1 MLYKNLLNREQLQLI
16 TEKAV
21 DWDKSFVGNLT
32 GGISNAFKFI
42 GKKIDKKFKL
52 NKINGLVMQW
62 GTEYVLAIRAN
73 DLNLNVKQS
82 TDTDDDIEDNTQDAQ
97 SADKIKITEQNK
109 AEYLKYLTTDLKALQ
124 EIKKT
129 IHSISIFVTFPELTK
144 ALPDIVDTV
153 TDNKKL
159 LDEEQNIIKLIA
171 NVKTIDS
178 KVFISDYD
186 LVSDITDLFIN
197 AKAKDS
203 VSLLGLLKL
212 SNTTDI
218 KKFSDIILER
228 LKPFDIVINGYNE
241 TIKFINEFKPEVQ
254 PTKDSQVA
262 KDGQPIKDSQT
273 QKESYLIKEAAT
285 FEIPQTIQELLD
297 KDDLTKYELIPDIKK
312 KTLDKINLLALNTI
326 MYEANYI
333 IEKVKKSNGK
343 GEDTTSDE
351 LQRAWDLGVK
361 NINNYFQK
369 VIDIKAIM
377 DSVKDAT
384 IDKSTEDRVKS
395 QSAEIDLLPK
405 FGLQLLPPTNAKFID
420 KEFYAFNLS
429 LTGQLGK
436 ASKDMYIIVSPTT
449 EYIEDVNNK
458 NYFWF
463 KVFGQYKLDDKG
475 NTIRVN
481 FFDTENITKNIAMK
495 KHFINKESSYYLVFE
510 SLKSSVI
517 KPVCYLYSD
526 GGNIFY
532 DRTSYSNANDI
543 LTDIKSSNL
552 LNWIKSGNVFK
563 SKMNGRF
570 IVSKDN
576 DNLKQ
581 FPGLQL
587 SDATK
592 EKGHDIAKKN
602 HDILINNL
610 KK

>member
-1 MLYKNLLNREQLQLI
+1 MLHKNLLNREQLQLI

-21 DWDKSFVGNLT
+21 DWDKSFVGSLT
-32 GGISNAFKFI
+32 GGIGNAFKFI

-62 GTEYVLAIRAN
+62 GTEYVKALQAI
-73 DLNLNVKQS
+73 DLNLDVKQ
-82 TDTDDDIEDNTQDAQ
+82 TTDDGDDTEDSNVQDTN
-97 SADKIKITEQNK
+97 KVEITEQNK
-109 AEYLKYLTTDLKALQ
+109 VEYLKYLTTDIKALQ
-124 EIKKT
+124 EIQKS
-129 IHSISIFVTFPELTK
+129 IHSIITFVAFPELNK
-144 ALPDIVDTV
+144 ALPNIVDTV

-159 LDEEQNIIKLIA
+159 LDEEQHIIKLVA
-171 NVKTIDS
+171 NVKDIDS
-178 KVFISDYD
+178 KVFISNYD
-186 LVSDITDLFIN
+186 LVIEIIDLFIN
-197 AKAKDS
+197 TKARDS
-203 VSLLGLLKL
+203 LSLLNLLKL

-218 KKFSDIILER
+218 KKFSDIVLEK
-228 LKPFDIVINGYNE
+228 LKPFNIVINGYNE
-241 TIKFINEFKPEVQ
+241 TIKFINEFKPEAQ
-254 PTKDSQVA
+254 PV
-262 KDGQPIKDSQT
+262 KDGQA
-273 QKESYLIKEAAT
+273 QKESLLIKEAAA
-285 FEIPQTIQELLD
+285 FEIPKTVEELLD
-297 KDDLTKYELIPDIKK
+297 KADLLKFELMPDIKK
-312 KTLDKINLLALNTI
+312 KTLDKINLIALNTI
-326 MYEANYI
+326 LYEANYI

-369 VIDIKAIM
+369 VIDIKAVM

-395 QSAEIDLLPK
+395 QSAAIDLIPK

-436 ASKDMYIIVSPTT
+436 SSKDMYIIVSPTT
-449 EYIEDVNNK
+449 EYTEDVNGK

-481 FFDTENITKNIAMK
+481 FFDTENITKNSAIK

-510 SLKSSVI
+510 SLKSSVK

-532 DRTSYSNANDI
+532 NTTSYSNANDI

-552 LNWIKSGNVFK
+552 LNWIKIGNVFK
-563 SKMNGRF
+563 SEMNGRF

-587 SDATK
+587 SDGTK

-602 HDILINNL
+602 HDILVNNL